1 MSKEKKLLIATIILG
16 AMLPIS
22 AFGLSFITEA
32 FLVLGMFC
40 GISALFCLL
49 IYLDLKTG
57 KKPNLIPI
65 GLGMAFFGFIFLVA
79 FDFFPVVSI
88 PLSALYA
95 VAGLGILVKGIKDWH
110 YAKRNGAP
118 KVKKPMNKKIYIG
131 IGLLV
136 GGFFAT
142 IVLFNILPLLM
153 AIGHVMVVVGIVF
166 LGRGIAERK
175 NGASIPVQTTNRTT
189 TNTNSTVQVKTEYC
203 ARCGKNLTYL
213 SNVQIFTID
222 GVKYCADCKTA
233 IEQDIKNQHTVCSVC
248 GLDLPVENMHVIDDA
263 LLCHSCFLKKYGNID
278 SYEEE
283 ETSST
288 IDDAVSSLRKQI
300 VAEITKTPAVKYQ
313 LSSLLWQDA
322 ANCFPKS
329 GFQWD
334 GAWFK
339 LDLKTGKLSA
349 DVGTYPNQFGASYED
364 SYPLSATEFNRIAKQ
379 FNMSKELQ
387 SFKSDEDWAKLFD
400 DSLNAAVSSA
410 FAALQKKDEDRK
422 TEEINK
428 YAVRIPAKYAK
439 LSPDM
444 CISEVTIEISQRYS
458 SRSIKISNENS
469 KYHVVYVRNSHMS
482 PSVDRYPRTLTSVE
496 AVWLEKQVES
506 TIKNPDKSTWQSL
519 PGGDTMH
526 IVIKRSNGN
535 DISLRG
541 VKPIRKYSDLQNEL
555 ENLAQYGSLSEH

>member
-32 FLVLGMFC
+32 FLILGMFC
-40 GISALFCLL
+40 GISAMLCLI
-49 IYLDLKTG
+49 IYLDLKAG

-65 GLGMAFFGFIFLVA
+65 GLGMAFFGFVFLGIS
-79 FDFFPVVSI
+79 DFYQIVSI

-95 VAGLGILVKGIKDWH
+95 VAGLLAFAKGIKDLH
-110 YAKRNGAP
+110 DKKRNRAP
-118 KVKKPMNKKIYIG
+118 KEKQPMNKKIYIG

-142 IVLFNILPLLM
+142 IILFNILPLLM
-153 AIGHVMVVVGIVF
+153 AIGHVMVVVGFVF
-166 LGRGIAERK
+166 LGRGLAERK
-175 NGASIPVQTTNRTT
+175 NGPGRTQSTPSSYASTINTT
-189 TNTNSTVQVKTEYC
+189 QVKTEYC

-213 SNVQIFTID
+213 ANGQIHIVD

-233 IEQDIKNQHTVCSVC
+233 IEQDIKNQHTVCSEC
-248 GLDLPVENMHVIDDA
+248 GVDLPIENMHVIDDA

-283 ETSST
+283 NSST
-288 IDDAVSSLRKQI
+288 IDDAVRSLRKQI
-300 VAEITKTPAVKYQ
+300 IAEITKNPALKYQ
-313 LSSLLWQDA
+313 LASLLWQDA

-339 LDLKTGKLSA
+339 LDLQTGKLSA
-349 DVGTYPNQFGASYED
+349 DVGTYPNQFGACYED
-364 SYPLSATEFNRIAKQ
+364 SFPLSAAEFNRIAKQ

-387 SFKSDEDWAKLFD
+387 VFKSDEDWAKLFD
-400 DSLNAAVSSA
+400 DSLKAIISSA
-410 FAALQKKDEDRK
+410 CATLQKKEEDRK
-422 TEEINK
+422 SEEIK
-428 YAVRIPAKYAK
+428 KHAVKIPAKYAK
-439 LSPDM
+439 QTPDM
-444 CISEVTIEISQRYS
+444 CLSEITIEISQRYS
-458 SRSIKISNENS
+458 SRSIRVSNANGN
-469 KYHVVYVRNSHMS
+469 YQVVYVRNSHMS
-482 PSVDRYPRTLTSVE
+482 PSIDRCPRKLSIAE
-496 AVWLEKQVES
+496 AVWLEKQVEG
-506 TIKNPDKSTWQSL
+506 TIKNPDESTWQSL
-519 PGGDTMH
+519 PGGDTMN
-526 IVIKRSNGN
+526 IVIKRNKGN

-555 ENLAQYGSLSEH
+555 EYLAQYGSISEH